1 MVFRLKINYRL
12 LLLTDWGVK
21 TLIIKSMKYRNAII
35 FPIIILLLAACSKEE
50 KIYERGDIIS
60 SSPITEYSTQQIS
73 QLVASRKFNN
83 PFTLEHPVKAMKII
97 YQTIDPEG
105 NEASAS
111 GAIYYPLA
119 DDVFPTV
126 SFHHGTETARNFV
139 ASVGPGNSEAGVV
152 GMVMASMGY
161 VFITAD
167 YHGLGDSDVYYTYL
181 MAQATA
187 TTVIDMLRA
196 AGTYCQNNGIRRNDK
211 LFLMGYSMGGY
222 VTMAT
227 HREIDRNYGE
237 EFTVTASAPMA
248 GSYVLKETFDSI
260 LSHQTYSRPVLI
272 SYVLAS
278 YNYNYH
284 WNRINEF
291 FNEPYGDRI
300 YDLFDGTNWLDV
312 INNQLPTTIS
322 DLLMP
327 GFISDYLAG
336 NEHEMSRAIA
346 LNELLDWI
354 PVAPVRLIH
363 GDADQTVPYFNSTW
377 ALEYFQSN
385 GKTNVD
391 LITVEGEGHIGAA
404 DDAVIIAIQW
414 FEGMKSP

>member
-1 MVFRLKINYRL
+1 MKFKI
-12 LLLTDWGVK
+12 TI
-21 TLIIKSMKYRNAII
+21 LIPLA
-35 FPIIILLLAACSKEE
+35 ILLISSCSKEE
-50 KIYERGDIIS
+50 KIYERGDIINS
-60 SSPITEYSTQQIS
+60 SLITEYSTEQIS
-73 QLVASRKFNN
+73 QLVASRNFNN
-83 PFTLEHPVKAMKII
+83 PFTLEYPVKAIKII

-105 NEASAS
+105 NKAMAS

-119 DDVFPTV
+119 ENVFPTV

-161 VFITAD
+161 VFVTAD
-167 YHGLGDSDVYYTYL
+167 YHGLGDSEVYYTYL
-181 MAQATA
+181 MAQESA

-196 AGTYCQNNGIRRNDK
+196 ADTYCQNNSINRNDK
-211 LFLMGYSMGGY
+211 LFLMGYSKGGY
-222 VTMAT
+222 VTMVT
-227 HREIDRNYGE
+227 HREIDRHYGE

-260 LSHQTYSRPVLI
+260 ISRETYSRPVLI

-278 YNYNYH
+278 YNHHYR
-284 WNRINEF
+284 WNRIGEF
-291 FNEPYGDRI
+291 FNDPYGDMI

-312 INNQLPTTIS
+312 INNQLPVTIS
-322 DLLMP
+322 ELLSAS
-327 GFISDYLAG
+327 FLDDYLSG
-336 NEHEMSRAIA
+336 NEQDMSQAIA
-346 LNELLDWI
+346 LNELLDWT

-363 GDADQTVPYFNSTW
+363 GDADQTVPYFNSTR

-391 LITVEGEGHIGAA
+391 LITVEGKGHTQAA
-404 DDAVIIAIQW
+404 EDAVVMAIQW
-414 FEGMKSP
+414 FEGMK